1 MTVDIHPQYEVLIHH
16 YLHLR
21 QPSVRFA
28 LSYSLLPQG
37 GGESKR
43 TGHFA
48 SEDALSEKNIP
59 SRIKSNEHEDLHLI
73 KVDEYYL
80 IRNRKH
86 YIHSSTCKKI

>member
-1 MTVDIHPQYEVLIHH
+1 MTVDIHPQYVVLIHH

-28 LSYSLLPQG
+28 YSLLPQG

-43 TGHFA
+43 TGHLA

-59 SRIKSNEHEDLHLI
+59 SGIKSNEHEDLH
-73 KVDEYYL
+73 
-80 IRNRKH
+80 
-86 YIHSSTCKKI
+86 